1 MFSNNKPNWGGGIFI
16 DHENFFIKDNSNVSF
31 LGEAIYTQY
40 RDLVK
45 LNRDLLLEY

>member
-16 DHENFFIKDNSNVSF
+16 DHEISFIKDNSNVSF
-31 LGEAIYTQY
+31 LGEATQY

-45 LNRDLLLEY
+45 LNRDLLLE